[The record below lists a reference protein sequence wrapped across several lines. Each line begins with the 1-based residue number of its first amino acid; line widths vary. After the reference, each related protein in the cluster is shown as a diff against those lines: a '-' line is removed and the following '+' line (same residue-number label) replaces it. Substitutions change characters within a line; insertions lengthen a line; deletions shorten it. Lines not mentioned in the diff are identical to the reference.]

1 MVEEKVRMD
10 IYGDGRNNIFG
21 VGRVWLNTRVLKTRC
36 RVIGTGVRI
45 PHSEPY
51 FSLKELI
58 LMDLE
63 RQIKIKDKYC
73 QLIINLGFDY
83 DGFNTVDSLKGLI
96 DELVSYARK
105 AIECDDKEAVYVNGK
120 GERDNILGEPID

>member
-1 MVEEKVRMD
+1 
-10 IYGDGRNNIFG
+10 
-21 VGRVWLNTRVLKTRC
+21 
-36 RVIGTGVRI
+36 
-45 PHSEPY
+45 
-51 FSLKELI
+51 
-58 LMDLE
+58 MDLE

-83 DGFNTVDSLKGLI
+83 DGFNTVDSLKDLI

-105 AIECDDKEAVYVNGK
+105 AIECDDKEVVYVNGK

>member
-1 MVEEKVRMD
+1 MALDLKSSVRASVPWVQ
-10 IYGDGRNNIFG
+10 I
-21 VGRVWLNTRVLKTRC
+21 L
-36 RVIGTGVRI
+36 
-45 PHSEPY
+45 HSAPC
-51 FSLKELI
+51 FNLKELI

-105 AIECDDKEAVYVNGK
+105 AIECDDKEVIYVNGK